1 MNPII
6 HMNLTQMQSAVLKR
20 EITASEIVQAHIDRI
35 HAVEHKVG
43 AFISLREEAA
53 IKRAMLL
60 DAQGGGN
67 ALAGIPAAVKD
78 NICIRDGRTTCASR
92 MLEHFVSP
100 YSATAWEKLDQAGSI
115 LLGKTNLDEFGMGS
129 TTEHSAF
136 HPTCNPHDLTR
147 VPGGSSGGSAAA
159 VAAGMVAFAL
169 GSDTGG
175 SVRQPASHCGVV
187 GMKPTYGTVSRYGLT
202 AFASSMEQ
210 IGPIT
215 RNVRDNALIMEHI
228 AGRDSRDGTSVA
240 HPGGFSR
247 MIGQDVKGLRIGLP
261 KEMFAEG
268 LSAEVRDAVL
278 HAAHVL
284 ENLGAVVH
292 EVSLPHVTYALPAYD
307 IISSAEASSNLA
319 RFDGV
324 RYGRRAE
331 NYADL
336 EELYIRSRS
345 EGLGDEVKR
354 RILLGTYVL
363 SEGYYDAYYHRALQ
377 ARTLVK
383 QEFDLVFEK
392 VDCLLSPVAPETA
405 PAFGEIQDPLSAFL
419 GDIYTVPANVAGI
432 PALSLPCSMDAN
444 GLPIGMQLMGPAFS
458 EPVLYCI
465 GHEVEEALG
474 PVVKE
479 VNL

>member
-1 MNPII
+1 MNPIV
-6 HMNLTQMQSAVLKR
+6 HMNIAQMQAALLKR
-20 EITASEIVQAHIDRI
+20 ELTAAEIVQAHIDRI
-35 HAVEHKVG
+35 HAVENKIG

-53 IKRAMLL
+53 MEQARRL
-60 DAQGGGN
+60 DAQGAVN
-67 ALAGIPAAVKD
+67 DLTGIPAAVKD
-78 NICIRDGRTTCASR
+78 NICIRGGRTTCASR
-92 MLEHFVSP
+92 MLEQFESP
-100 YSATAWEKLDQAGSI
+100 YSATAWEKLEQAGCI

-136 HPTCNPHDLTR
+136 HPTHNPHDLTR
-147 VPGGSSGGSAAA
+147 VPGGSSGGSSAA
-159 VAAGMVAFAL
+159 VAAGMAPFAL

-247 MIGQDVKGLRIGLP
+247 QIGQNVKGMRIGLP

-268 LSAEVRDAVL
+268 LSAEVRNAVL
-278 HAAHVL
+278 HTAHVL
-284 ENLGAVVH
+284 EGLGAVVH
-292 EVSLPHVTYALPAYD
+292 EVSLPHVTDALPAYY

-331 NYADL
+331 SYADL

-345 EGLGDEVKR
+345 EGFGEEVKR

-363 SEGYYDAYYHRALQ
+363 SAGYYDAYYHQALKT
-377 ARTLVK
+377 RTLVK
-383 QEFDLVFEK
+383 QEFDQVFET
-392 VDCLLSPVAPETA
+392 VDCILSPVAPTTA
-405 PAFGEIQDPLSAFL
+405 PAFGEIQDPVSAFM
-419 GDIYTVPANVAGI
+419 GDVYTVPANVAGL
-432 PALSLPCSMDAN
+432 PALSLPCGMDAN

-458 EPVLYCI
+458 EPMLYRV